1 MRHSNTNLLSRT
13 LGIALVCA
21 LALTAAPV
29 FAAEAPATA
38 KGVVN
43 INSADAAQLALL
55 PRVGPAV
62 AERILE
68 HRKSAGPFKTLE
80 DLLLVRGIGEKTFA
94 LMKPYLTLS
103 GQTTLSQKVK
113 VARPAAAE
121 PSQP

>member
-1 MRHSNTNLLSRT
+1 MRKSNRTPFSRT
-13 LGIALVCA
+13 LGLALVCA
-21 LALTAAPV
+21 LVLAAAPV
-29 FAAEAPATA
+29 FAAEAPAA

-80 DLLLVRGIGEKTFA
+80 DLMLVRGIGEKTFA
-94 LMKPYLTLS
+94 LMKPYLSLS

-113 VARPAAAE
+113 APRPAAAE